1 MTTRYRFARAA
12 MALLLPLACAVV
24 LATPPAARADV
35 ARFVIVPEGSKLGFH
50 ATSRVVNA
58 DGHFSRFSGEVLT
71 DPANL
76 TKARVSVSIETASI
90 DTGIRKRDNHLRSE
104 DFLHAER
111 FPAITFQSTRIE
123 GNAGRL
129 VLVGRLSL
137 RGVTR
142 EVTVPV
148 EVNVAAGRLEARGQ
162 FEINRG
168 DYGINYD
175 SVVNPVGQLVRI
187 AFSLR
192 AQATP

>member
-1 MTTRYRFARAA
+1 MTTRYRFALAGI
-12 MALLLPLACAVV
+12 ALLLPLACAAV
-24 LATPPAARADV
+24 LAAPPAARADV
-35 ARFVIVPEGSKLGFH
+35 ARFVVVPEGSQLGFR

-76 TKARVSVSIETASI
+76 TKARVTVSIETASI

-104 DFLHAER
+104 DFLHADR
-111 FPAITFQSTRIE
+111 FPVITFQSTRIE
-123 GNAGRL
+123 DNGGRL

-148 EVNVAAGRLEARGQ
+148 EVNVAGGRLEARGQ
-162 FEINRG
+162 FDINRG

-175 SVVNPVGQLVRI
+175 SVVNPVGQRVRI